1 MELAAWPFTIPAVAQ
16 LISEGGFEVPSGV
29 TILVGENGSG
39 KSTLIEAFARVYP
52 RLGAETSQPLSVL
65 GPSSSEEDS
74 PLRWHL
80 RARTHR
86 LAAPGGF
93 FLRAEMMHGYL
104 AQVDADRPNAR
115 AWGGERMQQRSHG
128 ESFLE
133 VLRHRFT
140 DRGVYFLDEPES
152 ALSFQSSLALL
163 VVLDAL
169 RQEGSQV
176 IMATHS
182 PVLAALPGATL
193 VEVGDWGMR
202 RTDLGGAGPGAVLA
216 RLPRRP
222 ATLVAP
228 PTRRLSG
235 RGGRS
240 VLAELAGDGLQPGV
254 VVGPPLRAVLRQV
267 AVVGA

>member
-1 MELAAWPFTIPAVAQ
+1 MTAPRHLERIDWAPRPGVDLTGWPFTVPAVAQ
-16 LISEGGFEVPSGV
+16 LVADGGFEVPPGV

-39 KSTLIEAFARVYP
+39 KSTLVEAFARVYP
-52 RLGAETSQPLSVL
+52 RHGAEPATGRPLTNP
-65 GPSSSEEDS
+65 GWGDEDS
-74 PLRWHL
+74 PLHRHL

-93 FLRAEMMHGYL
+93 FLRAELMHSYL
-104 AQVDADRPNAR
+104 AGVDASQADAR
-115 AWGGERMQQRSHG
+115 AWGGQRMQARSHG

-176 IMATHS
+176 LLATHS

-193 VEVGDWGMR
+193 VELGTWGMR
-202 RTDLGGAGPGAVLA
+202 
-216 RLPRRP
+216 P
-222 ATLVAP
+222 ASWAELELVQSWQGFLDAP
-228 PTRRLSG
+228 QRWLRHL
-235 RGGRS
+235 
-240 VLAELAGDGLQPGV
+240 LAE
-254 VVGPPLRAVLRQV
+254 
-267 AVVGA
+267 